1 MISPQLLNAFVECS
15 LELEDLALVPD
26 RSPDEEKEYRH
37 LLDEFGA
44 IFTRMVFEATKV
56 KNVPLSEALDE
67 KK

>member
-37 LLDEFGA
+37 LLNELGN
-44 IFTRMVFEATKV
+44 ILTRIILEV
-56 KNVPLSEALDE
+56 KTDE

>member
-26 RSPDEEKEYRH
+26 RSPEEEKEYRH
-37 LLDEFGA
+37 LLNEFGN
-44 IFTRMVFEATKV
+44 ILTRIVLEV
-56 KNVPLSEALDE
+56 QNE